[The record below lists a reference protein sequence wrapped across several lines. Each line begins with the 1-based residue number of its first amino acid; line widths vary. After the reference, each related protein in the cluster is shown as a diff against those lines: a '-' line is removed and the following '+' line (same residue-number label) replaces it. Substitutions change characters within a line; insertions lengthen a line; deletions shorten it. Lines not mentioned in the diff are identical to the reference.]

1 MDERM
6 HERYRYTEILRYD
19 EGERELTNFNYREGL
34 ADMPSYDVVERD
46 WDIKVNANECNMNM
60 PPLVAE
66 RVMSRLSCVA
76 FNRYPNEEYDLLREQ
91 IARNFK
97 LQKENILIGSGSS
110 EIIEKLFYCFGGSP
124 AHKIVYPQPSFSMYT
139 IYANAAEATGVP
151 VDLSPVDY
159 SLDIEKFVRTVN
171 DEKASLA
178 VICNPNNPTGN
189 AYTLDQIEYIAKN
202 ISCPFLVDEAYI
214 EFYGQTATGLLK
226 KYPHLIIARTFS
238 KAYGLASCRVGY
250 MLASR
255 EITAMIDKSYMP
267 YHMNVLSLV
276 TADICYQMRQEFIP
290 HIQIMISERKRM
302 QEELK
307 KLPGVTVYPSETNF
321 ILVHYAEA
329 KALNE
334 LFESKGIGVRHFG
347 AAPGLKDCLRIS
359 MGRREENDTW
369 YNYFKA
375 FTEGRA

>member
-1 MDERM
+1 MD
-6 HERYRYTEILRYD
+6 
-19 EGERELTNFNYREGL
+19 LTNFNYRKGL

-46 WDIKVNANECNMNM
+46 WDIKINANECNMNM

-76 FNRYPNEEYDLLREQ
+76 FNRYPNEEYDSLREQ
-91 IARNFK
+91 IARNFQ
-97 LQKENILIGSGSS
+97 LQKENVLIGSGSS

-124 AHKIVYPQPSFSMYT
+124 EQKIVYPQPSFSMYT
-139 IYANAAEATGVP
+139 IYAKAAEATGVP
-151 VDLSPVDY
+151 VALSAKDY
-159 SLDIEKFVRTVN
+159 SLDIEAFVRTVN

-189 AYTLDQIEYIAKN
+189 GFTLDQIEYIAKN

-250 MLASR
+250 MLASKD
-255 EITAMIDKSYMP
+255 IVTMIDKSYMP

-290 HIQIMISERKRM
+290 HIQIMIPSANACRKNSRSCQGSRFIRLRRISSSFITTRPRNSM
-302 QEELK
+302 HSLK
-307 KLPGVTVYPSETNF
+307 R
-321 ILVHYAEA
+321 
-329 KALNE
+329 KA
-334 LFESKGIGVRHFG
+334 SACVISATHR
-347 AAPGLKDCLRIS
+347 APGLPAHLDGPPR
-359 MGRREENDTW
+359 GE
-369 YNYFKA
+369 
-375 FTEGRA
+375 